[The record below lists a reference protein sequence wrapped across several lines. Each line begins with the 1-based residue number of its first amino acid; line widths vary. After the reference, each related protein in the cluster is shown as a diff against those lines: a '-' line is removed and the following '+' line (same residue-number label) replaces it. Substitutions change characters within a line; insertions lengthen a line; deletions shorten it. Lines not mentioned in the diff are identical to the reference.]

1 MSAHG
6 RNKKQQHETENAE
19 EIVRAHPHGY
29 HPYHLQPAE
38 KKMREGERERQ
49 RERISDRWMNDAVKP
64 SVLL

>member
-6 RNKKQQHETENAE
+6 RNKKKQHETENAE

-38 KKMREGERERQ
+38 KKMREGERERP
-49 RERISDRWMNDAVKP
+49 RERISDR
-64 SVLL
+64 